1 MKIQDSTGNV
11 LFPETME
18 AVSFWQS
25 FMGLM
30 GKPAISCEE
39 ALVFYRTNS
48 IHTFFM
54 RFSIDLIYFDVNLKV
69 VKVVPNLKPWRVSFC
84 REAYGVI
91 EVLGG
96 EAEAKGVKIGQSLKL
111 VKE

>member
-1 MKIQDSTGNV
+1 MKILGSSSEL
-11 LFPETME
+11 LFPDAGE
-18 AVSFWQS
+18 ALTFWQS
-25 FMGLM
+25 FVGLM
-30 GKPAISCEE
+30 GKAAVSSEE
-39 ALVFYRTNS
+39 ALIFYRTNS

-69 VKVVPNLKPWRVSFC
+69 VKVVPSLKPWRVSFC
-84 REAYGVI
+84 PKAYGVI

-96 EAEAKGVKIGQSLKL
+96 EADAKGLTVGQDLKL